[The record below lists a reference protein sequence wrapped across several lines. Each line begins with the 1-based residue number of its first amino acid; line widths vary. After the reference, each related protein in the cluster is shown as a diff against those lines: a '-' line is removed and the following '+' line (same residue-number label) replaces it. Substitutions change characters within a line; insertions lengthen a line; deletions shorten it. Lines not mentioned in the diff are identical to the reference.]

1 MLRGHGSK
9 MPRLLQAAVEAYLV
23 ETHYGRAA
31 RRIGIARS
39 TLCRWSK
46 TPAFRQRLDE
56 MRRTRVETR
65 HTAA

>member
-46 TPAFRQRLDE
+46 TPAFRQQLDQVH
-56 MRRTRVETR
+56 RTRRE
-65 HTAA
+65 AARLVA